1 MIMMTILIY
10 ALTLN
15 IDKKERKKKELCMKE
30 AVLQNVTSDLVTVV
44 TF

>member
-1 MIMMTILIY
+1 MIMMTIMIY

-15 IDKKERKKKELCMKE
+15 IDKKERKELCMKE